1 MIAPCLAFTPIFQLK
16 GYGQYEM
23 HENIVN
29 VLTNLDLV
37 QSILLQLSYD
47 DSSIAVFLKGKLLYK
62 SIYMLGYV
70 HPNIMIKDL

>member
-1 MIAPCLAFTPIFQLK
+1 MSCIHTNIPTK
-16 GYGQYEM
+16 GYGQYGM

-37 QSILLQLSYD
+37 QSILPQLLYD

-70 HPNIMIKDL
+70 HPNIVIKDL